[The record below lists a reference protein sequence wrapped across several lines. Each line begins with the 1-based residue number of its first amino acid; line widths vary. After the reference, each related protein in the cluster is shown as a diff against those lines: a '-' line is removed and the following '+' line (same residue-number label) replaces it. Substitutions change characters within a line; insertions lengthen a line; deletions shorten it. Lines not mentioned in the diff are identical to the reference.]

1 MGSASSAL
9 GWIFGGSI
17 ADLRRT
23 CQAVLAVQVKE
34 KDLVC
39 LRPGGHEISVTEG
52 DQLAALRTDNSIRI
66 ADYAMRLSR
75 NPMSSLPSWRIS
87 PSYERPA

>member
-66 ADYAMRLSR
+66 ADYERLS
-75 NPMSSLPSWRIS
+75 SLT
-87 PSYERPA
+87 EVM